1 MKRCKSCSSY
11 LDPHRCAGCLME
23 FYCGPR
29 CQRIDRPNHRKDCH
43 GMCEFRAL
51 PGVVDA
57 GLDHTVWGVLGKK
70 WTKRRGPGLGRP
82 TGLELAV

>member
-1 MKRCKSCSSY
+1 
-11 LDPHRCAGCLME
+11 ME